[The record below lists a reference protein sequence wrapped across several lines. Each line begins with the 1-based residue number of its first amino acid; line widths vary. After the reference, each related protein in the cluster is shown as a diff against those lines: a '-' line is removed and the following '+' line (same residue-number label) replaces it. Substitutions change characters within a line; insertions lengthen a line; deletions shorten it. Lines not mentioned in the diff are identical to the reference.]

1 MYSTYY
7 VACRAAAAWQ
17 LECYQESL
25 LHVRCRPG
33 WHADGVGHSCVETPR
48 LNGAKPG
55 ANPRAGGGGAAADG
69 GSGGHHSSLRAWL
82 AHGRRAS
89 GEASTGKGG
98 AGDVEAAN
106 LGEGQGI
113 TSSRAGSFWMR
124 PLPSLPI
131 EGALTA
137 DPYAKTGADAAR
149 NESAPPVRP
158 A

>member
-1 MYSTYY
+1 MS
-7 VACRAAAAWQ
+7 VELQPHGSWGGDQ
-17 LECYQESL
+17 LSL
-25 LHVRCRPG
+25 RVHCRPG

-55 ANPRAGGGGAAADG
+55 ATPRAGGGGAPADG
-69 GSGGHHSSLRAWL
+69 GGGGGHHSSLRAWL

-89 GEASTGKGG
+89 GEASSGKGG